1 MRRAIDREEK
11 CPPFFYY
18 EFMYVEY
25 IYLRS
30 NPFFLYN
37 FDGIFCKKLY
47 IYYILEEVEESGE
60 SGKNKDGEGRRKG
73 FETAQ

>member
-18 EFMYVEY
+18 EFCMWSIYTCAATFSFY
-25 IYLRS
+25 IIS
-30 NPFFLYN
+30 TEFSVKN
-37 FDGIFCKKLY
+37 Y
-47 IYYILEEVEESGE
+47 IYILEEVGELGE

>member
-1 MRRAIDREEK
+1 
-11 CPPFFYY
+11 
-18 EFMYVEY
+18 
-25 IYLRS
+25 LRS
-30 NPFFLYN
+30 NLFFLYN